1 MTSYF
6 ARCLIT
12 LAVLLAVACDAYPQ
26 QTTLTIGTT
35 AAPPLSLPDQSGRLD
50 NMLREAFKR
59 IGVRVAFV
67 TLPSERS
74 LSDADAG
81 IIDGD
86 SNRIAGLESTFT
98 HLTRVP
104 ESNMDY
110 EFMAFSTTHGIKLQ
124 GSESLNAYIVSYVI
138 GWKILDQ
145 YVKTPEVYKVA
156 SPQQLFSLLKAGR
169 TDIVLY
175 DRFGGDYYLKELNIE
190 QGYAIE
196 PPLAHRE
203 MFLYLNSKHAAL
215 VPRLAEAIRAM
226 KADGSYARFFAPE
239 R

>member
-1 MTSYF
+1 MPYI
-6 ARCLIT
+6 ARCLIA
-12 LAVLLAVACDAYPQ
+12 LVALLLTGGDAYPQ
-26 QTTLTIGTT
+26 QATLKIGTT
-35 AAPPLSLPDQSGRLD
+35 AAPPLSLPDHSGWLD
-50 NMLREAFKR
+50 NMLRDAFSR
-59 IGVRVAFV
+59 IGVEVEFV
-67 TLPSERS
+67 ILPSERS

-110 EFMAFSTTHGIKLQ
+110 EFMAFSTTPGIKLQ
-124 GSESLNAYIVSYVI
+124 GWESLNAYIVSYVI
-138 GWKILDQ
+138 GWKILEQ
-145 YVKTPEVYKVA
+145 NVKAAEIYKVA

-169 TDIVLY
+169 TDLALY
-175 DRFGGDYYLKELNIE
+175 DRFGGNYYLKELKIE
-190 QGYAIE
+190 QGYAVE

-226 KADGSYARFFAPE
+226 KADGSYARHFAQG